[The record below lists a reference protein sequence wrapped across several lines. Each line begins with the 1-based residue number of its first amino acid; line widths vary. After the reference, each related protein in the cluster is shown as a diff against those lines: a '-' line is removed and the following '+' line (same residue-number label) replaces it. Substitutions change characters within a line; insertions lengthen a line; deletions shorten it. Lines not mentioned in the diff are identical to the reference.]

1 MINKQSLYNIV
12 IENTTKNGRRFDLFI
27 QALIVLTVLSFSIET
42 LPNLNPVIKEIL
54 EYFEIIG
61 VCIFSV
67 EYLLRIYLTQNPLKY
82 IFSFFGIID
91 LFAVL
96 PFYLSTSID
105 LKSIRILRLFMLF
118 RVFKLL
124 KYNSAL
130 DRIKDAFNEIKNE
143 LVIFIT
149 GTIFLIYLSSIGI
162 YYFENPTQPDQFKSI
177 FHSMWWAVGA
187 LFGYGDLLPITL
199 GGKIF
204 SSIIVFIGIGFVAI
218 PTGLLASAFS
228 KTFKD
233 KA

>member
-1 MINKQSLYNIV
+1 MKFKQSLHNIV
-12 IENTTKNGRRFDLFI
+12 IENNTKNGRRFDLFI
-27 QALIVLTVLSFSIET
+27 QALIILSILSFSLET
-42 LPNLNPVIKEIL
+42 LPDLNPVVKKRL
-54 EYFEIIG
+54 EDFEIIG

-67 EYLLRIYLTQNPLKY
+67 EYLLRIYLTHKPLKY

-91 LFAVL
+91 ILAVL

-105 LKSIRILRLFMLF
+105 LRSIRIFRLFRLF
-118 RVFKLL
+118 RIFKLL

-130 DRIKDAFNEIKNE
+130 DRIKDAFNDIKNE
-143 LVIFIT
+143 LIIFIT
-149 GTIFLIYLSSIGI
+149 ATLFLLYISAIGI
-162 YYFENPTQPDQFKSI
+162 YYFENPVQPEAFKSI

-187 LFGYGDLLPITL
+187 VFGYGDLLPITV

-204 SSIIVFIGIGFVAI
+204 SSIIVFIGIGLVAI

-228 KTFKD
+228 KTFNN